1 LKSLRIKISLIL
13 IALLLAMGL
22 SFSYF
27 TYSNSQKL
35 IIGSFSGQA
44 ELVATKAAKTIS
56 SEKFEKVVNQLKK
69 NPTDKNNI
77 NKIMKMKEYIDIR
90 KKLSYL
96 KSKNGILFLYT
107 MTKLDNGKR
116 VYVVDGFA
124 MSLQEKVEKE
134 LFSYPGDEE
143 DEDYPGF
150 EQAYKTKK
158 ISTEGTIVGDH
169 WGDTITAYHPILD
182 KNKKVIGII
191 GADINSTAL
200 IKTIASNKQRMYIT
214 SVIVFIISIVLSLLI
229 SNVIVKPINRLTGQV
244 KKVNNKN
251 LSAVI
256 DVKSKD
262 EIGQLGHAFKKIM
275 HELSQVLSNIQQ
287 GAIKVSKGTNV
298 AKIQSNEIK
307 KKNQETS
314 AEMEQIKKS
323 SLSQLEQIDGTVSIV
338 KDMSDEVNNIFE
350 QSQKVYRLSENA
362 NEIAKT
368 GRTHIQ
374 DAVETIKQI
383 EYSYQQSSQFILE
396 LEDKSKE
403 IDKIISTIQNISN
416 QTHLLS
422 LNASIEAARAGDAG
436 KGFAIVASEV
446 KKLADESSKSTVD
459 ISKITDSIQLNVK
472 ETVENIAKTNVVIK
486 NGVEKISET
495 ENALLG
501 IIQSILNVNEEIQK
515 VYTSTKKLSE
525 NGELIV
531 SSMEDVRESSNHSL
545 EQTRH
550 FEVDFL
556 EQQDKI
562 SKLDAAIEELSDL
575 SHTLQALLDQF
586 DIK

>member
-1 LKSLRIKISLIL
+1 
-13 IALLLAMGL
+13 
-22 SFSYF
+22 
-27 TYSNSQKL
+27 
-35 IIGSFSGQA
+35 
-44 ELVATKAAKTIS
+44 
-56 SEKFEKVVNQLKK
+56 
-69 NPTDKNNI
+69 
-77 NKIMKMKEYIDIR
+77 
-90 KKLSYL
+90 
-96 KSKNGILFLYT
+96 
-107 MTKLDNGKR
+107 
-116 VYVVDGFA
+116 
-124 MSLQEKVEKE
+124 
-134 LFSYPGDEE
+134 
-143 DEDYPGF
+143 
-150 EQAYKTKK
+150 
-158 ISTEGTIVGDH
+158 
-169 WGDTITAYHPILD
+169 
-182 KNKKVIGII
+182 
-191 GADINSTAL
+191 
-200 IKTIASNKQRMYIT
+200 
-214 SVIVFIISIVLSLLI
+214 
-229 SNVIVKPINRLTGQV
+229 
-244 KKVNNKN
+244 
-251 LSAVI
+251 
-256 DVKSKD
+256 
-262 EIGQLGHAFKKIM
+262 
-275 HELSQVLSNIQQ
+275 
-287 GAIKVSKGTNV
+287 
-298 AKIQSNEIK
+298 
-307 KKNQETS
+307 
-314 AEMEQIKKS
+314 
-323 SLSQLEQIDGTVSIV
+323 
-338 KDMSDEVNNIFE
+338 MSDEVNNIFE

>member
-1 LKSLRIKISLIL
+1 
-13 IALLLAMGL
+13 M
-22 SFSYF
+22 
-27 TYSNSQKL
+27 
-35 IIGSFSGQA
+35 
-44 ELVATKAAKTIS
+44 
-56 SEKFEKVVNQLKK
+56 
-69 NPTDKNNI
+69 
-77 NKIMKMKEYIDIR
+77 
-90 KKLSYL
+90 
-96 KSKNGILFLYT
+96 
-107 MTKLDNGKR
+107 
-116 VYVVDGFA
+116 
-124 MSLQEKVEKE
+124 
-134 LFSYPGDEE
+134 
-143 DEDYPGF
+143 
-150 EQAYKTKK
+150 
-158 ISTEGTIVGDH
+158 
-169 WGDTITAYHPILD
+169 
-182 KNKKVIGII
+182 
-191 GADINSTAL
+191 
-200 IKTIASNKQRMYIT
+200 
-214 SVIVFIISIVLSLLI
+214 
-229 SNVIVKPINRLTGQV
+229 
-244 KKVNNKN
+244 
-251 LSAVI
+251 
-256 DVKSKD
+256 
-262 EIGQLGHAFKKIM
+262 
-275 HELSQVLSNIQQ
+275 
-287 GAIKVSKGTNV
+287 
-298 AKIQSNEIK
+298 
-307 KKNQETS
+307 
-314 AEMEQIKKS
+314 
-323 SLSQLEQIDGTVSIV
+323 V